1 MIRLQDQT
9 SQFWRKSVLNIHW
22 KDWSSNTLAIWFEEL
37 THWKR
42 PWCWERLK
50 AGSKRDERG
59 WHDWMASPT
68 RWTWVWA
75 NSRSWW
81 WTGKPDCY
89 SPWGHKESDTTECL
103 NWTKLNW
110 MLDWK
115 QWKQWNN
122 IYVKSWKKITEFQI
136 QQKYLSKDEIKIF
149 SDKWKQGKLIANIPV
164 Q

>member
-1 MIRLQDQT
+1 
-9 SQFWRKSVLNIHW
+9 
-22 KDWSSNTLAIWFEEL
+22 
-37 THWKR
+37 
-42 PWCWERLK
+42 
-50 AGSKRDERG
+50 
-59 WHDWMASPT
+59 
-68 RWTWVWA
+68 
-75 NSRSWW
+75 
-81 WTGKPDCY
+81 
-89 SPWGHKESDTTECL
+89 
-103 NWTKLNW
+103 